1 MTLTSREGSM
11 ARNCA
16 AVAARAGGASTSIRG
31 GVCATA
37 AKGQVNNPA
46 RRNRERIVIRT
57 IVI

>member
-1 MTLTSREGSM
+1 M